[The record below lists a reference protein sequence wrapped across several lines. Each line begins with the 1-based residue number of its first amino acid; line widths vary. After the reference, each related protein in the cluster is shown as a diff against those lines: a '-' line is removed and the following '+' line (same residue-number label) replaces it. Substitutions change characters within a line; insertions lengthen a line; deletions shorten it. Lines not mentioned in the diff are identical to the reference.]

1 MKKEFS
7 TQEFKEQKE
16 KQTTSQRAAKHTS
29 KGKNLSQHKEVENNV
44 HEKENVLK
52 IISDDIQCKPLSN
65 SQENEV
71 KVDVAM
77 ETKSSV
83 PKKHGKHFCKKC
95 AMSFATSHV
104 LTKHIQK
111 FHKFGSSQSD
121 HKDSDS
127 DIDVLY
133 DADYIPSCVK

>member
-1 MKKEFS
+1 ML
-7 TQEFKEQKE
+7 Q
-16 KQTTSQRAAKHTS
+16 
-29 KGKNLSQHKEVENNV
+29 
-44 HEKENVLK
+44 

-77 ETKSSV
+77 ETKSPV

-111 FHKFGSSQSD
+111 FHKFGSSQCD

-133 DADYIPSCVK
+133 DADDIPSCVKSFKEEINENICRLCNLKFLTG

>member
-1 MKKEFS
+1 ML
-7 TQEFKEQKE
+7 Q
-16 KQTTSQRAAKHTS
+16 
-29 KGKNLSQHKEVENNV
+29 
-44 HEKENVLK
+44 
-52 IISDDIQCKPLSN
+52 IISDEIQCKPLSN
-65 SQENEV
+65 SEEKEV

-77 ETKSSV
+77 ETKSPV

-95 AMSFATSHV
+95 AMSFVTSHV

-127 DIDVLY
+127 DIDVLD
-133 DADYIPSCVK
+133 DADDIPSCVKSFKEEINENICRLCNLKFLTG